1 MLRSDPEKKINTDM
15 RLKKRMDMFEWELQK
30 TLELLTMFN
39 NVSASMRFLQ
49 QRVGLEA
56 AT

>member
-1 MLRSDPEKKINTDM
+1 MLRSEPGKEDQHRYEI
-15 RLKKRMDMFEWELQK
+15 KKRMAMLEWELQK
-30 TLELLTMFN
+30 TLELLT

-49 QRVGLEA
+49 QRVGFEA